1 MEERPTI
8 SSLRLQNFRS
18 YKDAS
23 FEFNEG
29 VNIIIGPNASGKTNI
44 LEALV
49 YICSGAS
56 FRAQDKEN
64 IRRKSA
70 WARLDGVTNTN
81 QIRVVKIQRSDK
93 ETTNTTKE
101 FSIDDEVKK
110 RLQLSDTIPVVLF
123 EPDDLQDLTTSPEK
137 RRSFLDTILG
147 QVDAEFI
154 RQSRE
159 YARVLAQ
166 RNRLL
171 KYGREQARASIFAW
185 DIRLSELGGQIV
197 AKRLRLLGQLNR
209 GLGDS
214 YSRLASK
221 KHRVLLTYQSDL
233 PQSQYASQLL
243 KSLELSLENDL
254 RRGFTTIGPHRDD
267 IEISINGTPI
277 YHHASRGE
285 TRTTLLA
292 LKIQETRLLE
302 AARRQ
307 KPLLLLDDVFSE
319 LDGARRRALTNFIKG
334 YQSFITTTDADIVDK
349 KFTKSA
355 RLISLG

>member
-1 MEERPTI
+1 MGERLTI

-44 LEALV
+44 IEGLV
-49 YICSGAS
+49 YICTGSA
-56 FRAQDKEN
+56 FRALDKEN
-64 IRRKSA
+64 IKGKAA
-70 WARLDGVTNTN
+70 WARLDGVTDKN
-81 QIRVVKIQRSDK
+81 QTRTIKLRRLG
-93 ETTNTTKE
+93 ETTTKE
-101 FSIDDEVKK
+101 FGLGGETKK
-110 RLQLSDTIPVVLF
+110 RLPFSDTIPVVMF
-123 EPDDLQDLTTSPEK
+123 EPDDLQQLTTSPEK
-137 RRSFLDTILG
+137 RRNFVDEILR
-147 QVDAEFI
+147 QVDAEFR

-171 KYGREQARASIFAW
+171 KQDRVSASASIFAW
-185 DIRLSELGGQIV
+185 NIRLSELGGQIV
-197 AKRLRLLGQLNR
+197 AKRLNLLKQLNK
-209 GLGDS
+209 GLGES
-214 YSRLASK
+214 YSQLASK
-221 KHRVLLTYQSDL
+221 KHRVLLAYQSVL
-233 PQSQYASQLL
+233 PQTQYASQML
-243 KSLELSLENDL
+243 KNLELLLETDL
-254 RRGFTTIGPHRDD
+254 QRGFTTIGPHRDD
-267 IEISINGTPI
+267 VAISINGTPI

-302 AARRQ
+302 QARGQ

-319 LDGARRRALTNFIKG
+319 LDGARRKALTSFIKDF
-334 YQSFITTTDADIVDK
+334 QSFITTTDADVVGK
-349 KFTKSA
+349 RFTKAS